1 MTARPE
7 ARWALRARWCAA
19 LALLLAC
26 GAQALA
32 QRPAGRVDGPQ
43 WRQRVQRWERL
54 APRQRQNILR
64 EQQRY
69 RSLPPQEQRRLFEQY
84 RRQRR
89 R

>member
-1 MTARPE
+1 MTARPDT
-7 ARWALRARWCAA
+7 RWARWCGG

-32 QRPAGRVDGPQ
+32 QPPGGRPEGPQ

-54 APRQRQNILR
+54 PPRQRQDILR

-84 RRQRR
+84 RRQRGR
-89 R
+89 